1 MDGLGEVAEGQVPFH
16 RIDAGDAGQEEQVR
30 IGKEAVSRT
39 DHDAGAAHLR
49 GQLMKE
55 DDQALAAWVGIHPV
69 QFLGEAGL
77 ESFNGD
83 RSIVGSFDALER
95 AVECL
100 QEFFIHI

>member
-1 MDGLGEVAEGQVPFH
+1 
-16 RIDAGDAGQEEQVR
+16 
-30 IGKEAVSRT
+30 
-39 DHDAGAAHLR
+39 
-49 GQLMKE
+49 MKE